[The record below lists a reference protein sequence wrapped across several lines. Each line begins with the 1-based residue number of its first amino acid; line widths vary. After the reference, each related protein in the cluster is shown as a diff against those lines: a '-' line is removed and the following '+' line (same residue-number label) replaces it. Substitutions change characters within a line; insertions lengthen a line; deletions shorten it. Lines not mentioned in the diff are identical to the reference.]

1 VSDFRF
7 YVRHVYACP
16 ICLRPLVWKR
26 RPESIDSLMLIHELH
41 VTCSN
46 SGKKFYAPVQQL
58 TEIPVCEGFPAGSE
72 RGAVRNVKQDA

>member
-7 YVRHVYACP
+7 YIRHVYACP

-26 RPESIDSLMLIHELH
+26 RPESVDSLMLIHELH

-58 TEIPVCEGFPAGSE
+58 TEIPVIEEFSKLTKTS
-72 RGAVRNVKQDA
+72 RVREMKSSG